1 MSGVILV
8 AFALGLDNF
17 AVAMGIGLSGTDRRI
32 RFRIALVFGTFE
44 AAMPLIGLLI
54 GRQLAQRIGTTG
66 NYLGGGLLIATG
78 IYSLVEARWGSPGE
92 PPRSTRPGRLALT
105 GAALSIDNLVV
116 GFALGA
122 YRVPV
127 VLSALVIGVVS
138 VGMSLVGLELGSRM
152 GVAVE
157 KWSEVLGGA
166 ILIAVGVAIATGLL

>member
-8 AFALGLDNF
+8 AIALGLDNF
-17 AVAMGIGLSGTDRRI
+17 AVAVGIGLSGVDRHLRL
-32 RFRIALVFGTFE
+32 RIALVFGVFE

-54 GRQLAQRIGTTG
+54 GRQLAHRIGGEG

-78 IYSLVEARWGSPGE
+78 IYTLVEARWGSPDE
-92 PPRSTRPGRLALT
+92 PPRSSRAGKLILT
-105 GAALSIDNLVV
+105 AAALSIDNLVV

-122 YRVPV
+122 YRVPI

-152 GVAVE
+152 GAAVE
-157 KWSEVLGGA
+157 KWSELIGGA
-166 ILIAVGVAIATGLL
+166 ILIAVGVAIASGLL

>member
-8 AFALGLDNF
+8 AIALGFDNF
-17 AVAMGIGLSGTDRRI
+17 AVAMSIGLSGVDRHLRL
-32 RFRIALVFGTFE
+32 RIALVFGLFE

-54 GRQLAQRIGTTG
+54 GRQLAHRIGSGG

-78 IYSLVEARWGSPGE
+78 IYTLVEARWGSPDELPKSMG
-92 PPRSTRPGRLALT
+92 PGPLLLT
-105 GAALSIDNLVV
+105 GAALSIDNLLV

-122 YRVPV
+122 YKVPV

-157 KWSEVLGGA
+157 KWSEFLGGA
-166 ILIAVGVAIATGLL
+166 ILVAVGVAIASGLL

>member
-1 MSGVILV
+1 
-8 AFALGLDNF
+8 
-17 AVAMGIGLSGTDRRI
+17 
-32 RFRIALVFGTFE
+32 
-44 AAMPLIGLLI
+44 
-54 GRQLAQRIGTTG
+54 
-66 NYLGGGLLIATG
+66 
-78 IYSLVEARWGSPGE
+78 LVEARWGSPGE

>member
-8 AFALGLDNF
+8 AIALGLDNF
-17 AVAMGIGLSGTDRRI
+17 AVAVGVGLSGVDRHLRL
-32 RFRIALVFGTFE
+32 RIALVFGIFE

-54 GRQLAQRIGTTG
+54 GRQLAHRISSGG

-78 IYSLVEARWGSPGE
+78 IYTLVETRWGSTGE
-92 PPRSTRPGRLALT
+92 LPSSTRTGRLVAT
-105 GAALSIDNLVV
+105 SAALSIDNLIV

-122 YRVPV
+122 YKVPV

-157 KWSEVLGGA
+157 KWSEFLVGA
-166 ILIAVGVAIATGLL
+166 ILIAVGVAVASGLL

>member
-8 AFALGLDNF
+8 AIALGLDNF
-17 AVAMGIGLSGTDRRI
+17 AVAVGIGLSGVDRNLRL
-32 RFRIALVFGTFE
+32 RIALVFGVFE

-54 GRQLAQRIGTTG
+54 GRQLAHRIGGEG

-78 IYSLVEARWGSPGE
+78 IYTLVEARWGSPDE
-92 PPRSTRPGRLALT
+92 PPRSSRPGRLVLT

-152 GVAVE
+152 GAAVE
-157 KWSEVLGGA
+157 TWSELIGGA
-166 ILIAVGVAIATGLL
+166 ILIAVGVAIASGLL

>member
-1 MSGVILV
+1 MSGVMLV
-8 AFALGLDNF
+8 AIALGLDNF
-17 AVAMGIGLSGTDRRI
+17 AVAMAIGLSRVDRQLRL
-32 RFRIALVFGTFE
+32 RIALVFGIFE

-54 GRQLAQRIGTTG
+54 GRQLAHRIGGDG

-78 IYSLVEARWGSPGE
+78 IYTLVDARWGSPDE
-92 PPRSTRPGRLALT
+92 PPSSSRPVRLVLT

-152 GVAVE
+152 SVAVE
-157 KWSEVLGGA
+157 KWSEL
-166 ILIAVGVAIATGLL
+166 